1 MYSIDDDDDGKT
13 LNFLITFLFT
23 IQDNYPLASLPV
35 IGYTVSIPLDADNM
49 SKNYVFKLQF
59 KKHVYFFR
67 AESEYSFNKWMEV
80 IKKSTSIIP
89 SSSTLPPLTIT
100 TLQQ

>member
-1 MYSIDDDDDGKT
+1 
-13 LNFLITFLFT
+13 
-23 IQDNYPLASLPV
+23 
-35 IGYTVSIPLDADNM
+35 M

-89 SSSTLPPLTIT
+89 SSSTLPTPPLTIT